1 MALCG
6 LAICRSTSHPC
17 AMTSR
22 AARRYTAPFLFAVI
36 ELPFSAAVGMLQMA
50 VPFWLAQQGLSI
62 AQIGAV
68 SAVGFMPHAWK
79 FAWMPLLDTGL
90 ARRTWFFIATSIVAV
105 FLGAVVLFP
114 EPAQHL
120 GTYTLLIVGAQVG
133 AATTSSAVDALMAL
147 TADPAQRGRAAGF
160 KMAGNV
166 GGISMLGA
174 LLIWLN
180 ERATPTTVGLVI
192 VAITIASAACGIFL
206 GDEPPIEAPAP
217 GQGALRTAFAR
228 IRGIGADLWGT
239 VRSRAGWTGI
249 VMCAAPVGA
258 GALVNLLTG
267 IAHDYRAD
275 AQLVELVDGPVGGML
290 AATGAIIGGFLI
302 NRMNRRVAYCL
313 FAGATALCALAMA
326 ASPMTPTTYAAGSL
340 SYRFFNGITMAA
352 FSGMILE
359 MVGQGRAVATTFTL
373 FVAVSNQA
381 IGVVTW
387 LDGLGSTINNMG
399 ARGTVLTDAVLTFAG
414 IGIVVT
420 MMFVLKGRPAAVGP
434 PHAPIGAAP
443 R

>member
-1 MALCG
+1 M
-6 LAICRSTSHPC
+6 S
-17 AMTSR
+17 
-22 AARRYTAPFLFAVI
+22 RRYTAPFLFGVI

-50 VPFWLAQQGLSI
+50 VPFWLAKQGLSI
-62 AQIGAV
+62 AQIAAV

-79 FAWMPLLDTGL
+79 FAWMPLLDTGMR
-90 ARRTWFFIATSIVAV
+90 RRTWFFIATSIVAG

-114 EPAQHL
+114 DPVHHL
-120 GTYTLLIVGAQVG
+120 GAYTLLIVGAQVG

-147 TADPAQRGRAAGF
+147 TADPVQRGRAAGF

-166 GGISMLGA
+166 GGISILGA

-180 ERATPTTVGLVI
+180 EFATPTTVGLVI
-192 VAITIASAACGIFL
+192 VAITIATAACGLFL

-217 GQGALRTAFAR
+217 GTGAVTAVIER
-228 IRGIGADLWGT
+228 VRGIFVDLWAT
-239 VRSRAGWTGI
+239 VKSRAGWTGI

-267 IAHDYRAD
+267 IAHDYQAD
-275 AQLVELVDGPVGGML
+275 AHLVELVDGPVGGIL

-302 NRMNRRVAYCL
+302 NRMNRRVAYCV

-326 ASPMTPTTYAAGSL
+326 AAPMSPTTYAAGSL

-352 FSGMILE
+352 FAGMILE
-359 MVGQGRAVATTFTL
+359 MVAHGRAVATTFTL

-381 IGVVTW
+381 ISLVTW
-387 LDGLGSTINNMG
+387 LDGKGSEINQLG

-414 IGIVVT
+414 IGIVSA
-420 MMFVLKGRPAAVGP
+420 MAWWLRGRPAAAAP
-434 PHAPIGAAP
+434 PHAPSAAVP

>member
-1 MALCG
+1 MPDP
-6 LAICRSTSHPC
+6 TS
-17 AMTSR
+17 
-22 AARRYTAPFLFAVI
+22 RRYTAPFLFGVI

-50 VPFWLAQQGLSI
+50 VPFWLARQGLSI
-62 AQIGAV
+62 AEIGAV

-79 FAWMPLLDTGL
+79 FAWMPLLDTGMR
-90 ARRTWFFIATSIVAV
+90 RRTWFFIATSIVAV

-114 EPAQHL
+114 DPAHHL
-120 GTYTLLIVGAQVG
+120 RTYTLLIVGAQVG

-166 GGISMLGA
+166 GGISVLGA

-180 ERATPTTVGLVI
+180 EWATPTTVGLVI
-192 VAITIASAACGIFL
+192 VAITIATAACGLFL
-206 GDEPPIEAPAP
+206 GDEPVIESSAP
-217 GQGALRTAFAR
+217 GTHPLSAAVARVQGIFV
-228 IRGIGADLWGT
+228 DLWST
-239 VRSRAGWTGI
+239 VKSRAGWTGI

-267 IAHDYRAD
+267 IAHDYQAD
-275 AQLVELVDGPVGGML
+275 AHLVELVDGPVGGIL

-302 NRMNRRVAYCL
+302 NRMNRRVAYCV
-313 FAGATALCALAMA
+313 FAGATACCALAMA
-326 ASPMTPTTYAAGSL
+326 ASSMSPTTYAAGSL

-352 FSGMILE
+352 FAGMILE
-359 MVGQGRAVATTFTL
+359 MVAHGRAVATTFTL

-381 IGVVTW
+381 ISVVTW
-387 LDGLGSTINNMG
+387 LDGLGSKFNDMG

-414 IGIVVT
+414 IAVVAL
-420 MMFVLKGRPAAVGP
+420 MMLFLRGRPAAAAP
-434 PHAPIGAAP
+434 PHAPSAAAP

>member
-1 MALCG
+1 MPEP
-6 LAICRSTSHPC
+6 TS
-17 AMTSR
+17 
-22 AARRYTAPFLFAVI
+22 RRYTAPFLFGVI
-36 ELPFSAAVGMLQMA
+36 ELPFSAAVGLLQLA
-50 VPFWLAQQGLSI
+50 VPYWLSHQGLSI

-68 SAVGFMPHAWK
+68 SAVGFLPHAWK

-90 ARRTWFFIATSIVAV
+90 RRRTWFFIATSIVAV

-114 EPAQHL
+114 DPAHHL

-133 AATTSSAVDALMAL
+133 AATTSSSVDALMAL
-147 TADPAQRGRAAGF
+147 TADPAQHGRAAGF

-166 GGISMLGA
+166 GGISILGA
-174 LLIWLN
+174 LLIWLV
-180 ERATPTTVGLVI
+180 ERVSPTTTGLII
-192 VAITIASAACGIFL
+192 VAITILTAACGIFV
-206 GDEPPIEAPAP
+206 GDEPPVEALAP
-217 GQGALRTAFAR
+217 GAHPVAAALERVK
-228 IRGIGADLWGT
+228 GIFVDLWAT

-267 IAHDYRAD
+267 IAHDYQAD
-275 AQLVELVDGPVGGML
+275 ARLVEIVDGPVGGLL

-302 NRMNRRVAYCL
+302 NRMNRRVAYCV
-313 FAGATALCALAMA
+313 FAGATALCALVMA

-352 FSGMILE
+352 FAGMILE
-359 MVGQGRAVATTFTL
+359 MVAHGRAVATTFTL

-387 LDGLGSTINNMG
+387 LDGLGSKINNLG
-399 ARGTVLTDAVLTFAG
+399 ARGTVLTDAVLTFVG
-414 IGIVVT
+414 IGIVSA
-420 MMFVLKGRPAAVGP
+420 MLLLLRGRPAGAPP
-434 PHAPIGAAP
+434 PHAPNAAAP

>member
-1 MALCG
+1 MNESSKELPN
-6 LAICRSTSHPC
+6 LS
-17 AMTSR
+17 SR
-22 AARRYTAPFLFAVI
+22 RRYTHPALFGII
-36 ELPFSAAVGMLQMA
+36 ELPFSAAVGMLQLA
-50 VPFWLAQQGLSI
+50 IPFWLARQGLSI
-62 AQIGAV
+62 VEIGAV

-79 FAWMPLLDTGL
+79 FAWMPLLDTGWR
-90 ARRTWFFIATSIVAV
+90 RRTWFFIATGIVAV
-105 FLGAVVLFP
+105 FLAAVVLFP
-114 EPAQHL
+114 DPVHHL
-120 GTYTLLIVGAQVG
+120 RAYTLLIVGAQVG

-166 GGISMLGA
+166 GGISVLGA

-180 ERATPTTVGLVI
+180 EFATPVTVGLVI
-192 VAITIASAACGIFL
+192 VAITMASAACGLFL
-206 GDEPPIEAPAP
+206 TDEPPFEAHAP
-217 GQGALRTAFAR
+217 GVTALRAALVR
-228 IRGIGADLWGT
+228 VQGIFVDLWAT
-239 VRSRAGWTGI
+239 VKSRAGWTGI
-249 VMCAAPVGA
+249 VICAAPVGA

-267 IAHDYRAD
+267 IAHDYQAD
-275 AQLVELVDGPVGGML
+275 AQLVEIVDGPVGGIL
-290 AATGAIIGGFLI
+290 AATGAIIGGFVI

-326 ASPMTPTTYAAGSL
+326 ASPMSPTTYAAGSL

-352 FSGMILE
+352 FAGMILE

-381 IGVVTW
+381 ISVVTW
-387 LDGLGSTINNMG
+387 LDGLGSTVNNMG

-414 IGIVVT
+414 IGVVT
-420 MMFVLKGRPAAVGP
+420 AMFLLLKGRPAPGVL
-434 PHAPIGAAP
+434 PHAPIDTAL